1 MPTKAERME
10 LRSKQ
15 AKKEKKEEEEE
26 EDVTNSCLIYQT
38 FMQTVGVSTTQR
50 CLYIYITLPLAVFE
64 MSVFGCTHIVVGIQ
78 QIRASCRAESI
89 GCAHNNKC
97 CMHYDD
103 DNITLVRG
111 RGHE

>member
-38 FMQTVGVSTTQR
+38 FM
-50 CLYIYITLPLAVFE
+50 
-64 MSVFGCTHIVVGIQ
+64 
-78 QIRASCRAESI
+78 
-89 GCAHNNKC
+89 
-97 CMHYDD
+97 
-103 DNITLVRG
+103 
-111 RGHE
+111 